1 METPTS
7 IVKHPRT
14 ASRRL
19 GNALP
24 VEVRMGVAELKVAM
38 LYVPITS
45 AVPREVIAE
54 QAVITAW
61 HRCVRWASGSVMR
74 SKYNSRFLVFR
85 SETNSSDSSIVLLLP
100 EEVLRVL
107 LALKSARFLM
117 VSIASLPLSFDLA
130 DVLSVPV
137 ADIYDCVVPGDIALT
152 FDDGPGIY
160 TDEIVNLLNSYGA
173 KATFF
178 ITGINNG
185 KGAIDITPAWN
196 AVIKKMYANGH
207 QLASHTWSHAD
218 LSTLTEDARRTEM
231 VRSSGFLWTY

>member
-1 METPTS
+1 
-7 IVKHPRT
+7 
-14 ASRRL
+14 
-19 GNALP
+19 
-24 VEVRMGVAELKVAM
+24 
-38 LYVPITS
+38 
-45 AVPREVIAE
+45 
-54 QAVITAW
+54 
-61 HRCVRWASGSVMR
+61 
-74 SKYNSRFLVFR
+74 
-85 SETNSSDSSIVLLLP
+85 
-100 EEVLRVL
+100 
-107 LALKSARFLM
+107 M
-117 VSIASLPLSFDLA
+117 VSIASLPLSLDFA
-130 DVLSVPV
+130 DALSVSV

-231 VRSSGFLWTY
+231 VRSSGFLWMY

>member
-7 IVKHPRT
+7 IVKLPRT

-24 VEVRMGVAELKVAM
+24 VEVRMGAAELKVAM
-38 LYVPITS
+38 LYVLITS
-45 AVPREVIAE
+45 AVPREVIVE

-61 HRCVRWASGSVMR
+61 RRCVRWASGSVMR
-74 SKYNSRFLVFR
+74 SRFNSGFLVFR

-117 VSIASLPLSFDLA
+117 VSIASLPLSFDFA
-130 DVLSVPV
+130 DVLSIPV

-231 VRSSGFLWTY
+231 VRSSGFLCTY